1 MKSPSLLHSHFS
13 GSSWGKAGHGQ
24 LAHGGGRLHR
34 TGGRQ
39 EDQVPWSSPSSPW
52 KIRDWLVVSTQQD
65 WLGKWWFIW
74 KINTIFSWVNQLSC
88 WWWLELWFSVFF
100 PIFSHGNGF
109 CPWFFRGYHRFHY
122 DIFFATNGDFTGDLP
137 LMDLTKGTW
146 GICFRGVFEEKGWI
160 LPWRTWRMV
169 YWRWKMV
176 LLPRKGVKIP
186 SIMVNLP
193 RNMVILSWKTC
204 GFTQTHAEFTK
215 KKWFNKKWILIS
227 WDMWSHPPWSK

>member
-1 MKSPSLLHSHFS
+1 MVIYMENQHHFFMGKSIIL
-13 GSSWGKAGHGQ
+13 
-24 LAHGGGRLHR
+24 
-34 TGGRQ
+34 
-39 EDQVPWSSPSSPW
+39 
-52 KIRDWLVVSTQQD
+52 LVVTGTMVFCFFFRFFPMETD
-65 WLGKWWFIW
+65 FVHG
-74 KINTIFSWVNQLSC
+74 
-88 WWWLELWFSVFF
+88 FSVDTIGFTM
-100 PIFSHGNGF
+100 IF
-109 CPWFFRGYHRFHY
+109 
-122 DIFFATNGDFTGDLP
+122 FFATNGDFTGDLP